1 MHRERESHTERQRE
15 TQRRSVRGTKREGA
29 QTKRGG
35 DDEGR
40 DTAGRRRWTE
50 DME

>member
-1 MHRERESHTERQRE
+1 
-15 TQRRSVRGTKREGA
+15 VRGTKREEA
-29 QTKRGG
+29 QTKREG

-40 DTAGRRRWTE
+40 DKARRRRWTE

>member
-1 MHRERESHTERQRE
+1 MHRDRESHTERQRE

-29 QTKRGG
+29 QTKREG

-40 DTAGRRRWTE
+40 DTARRRRWTE